1 MPVRGTGSGHAQ
13 LMHKAAGSSL
23 LALGSRA
30 SQYRAGIWGCWK
42 ENASSWDQ
50 ALVCIADSQ
59 GCLREHANSRDPAP
73 MRTADGQCCWKQYAS
88 SGEQD
93 LVCTA
98 IKEGAC

>member
-42 ENASSWDQ
+42 ENASSWEQ
-50 ALVCIADSQ
+50 AL
-59 GCLREHANSRDPAP
+59 L
-73 MRTADGQCCWKQYAS
+73 
-88 SGEQD
+88 
-93 LVCTA
+93 
-98 IKEGAC
+98 